1 MADTF
6 VRNERTSD
14 MDTLDAKLILYIQ
27 NHCRKPFL
35 DPIMIFITNFGNAV
49 WFTAGFYLWLSG
61 SDAASGKYIL
71 ATLFLSWG
79 LTSLVLK
86 PLIGRTRVYHAVPSL
101 VAIIPE
107 PKDKAF
113 PSAHAAMAFAG
124 AFAILFHLPVSF
136 GIAAMAFALIMGYSR
151 MYVGVH
157 YLSDVLG
164 GLVTGLTCAG
174 LLIMI
179 ELI

>member
-1 MADTF
+1 MH
-6 VRNERTSD
+6 ERIND
-14 MDTLDAKLILYIQ
+14 MDALDVRLILYIQ
-27 NHCRKPFL
+27 NHCRKSFL
-35 DPIMIFITNFGNAV
+35 DPIIIFITNFGNAV

-61 SDAASGKYIL
+61 SDAASGRYIL

-86 PLIGRTRVYHAVPSL
+86 PLIGRTRVYHAVPGL

-113 PSAHAAMAFAG
+113 PSAHAAMAFGG
-124 AFAILFHLPVSF
+124 AFAILFHMPLSI
-136 GIAAMAFALIMGYSR
+136 GIPAILFALLMGYSR

-164 GLVTGLTCAG
+164 GLLTGLICAG
-174 LLIMI
+174 LLRLI
-179 ELI
+179 EAAII

>member
-1 MADTF
+1 
-6 VRNERTSD
+6 

-35 DPIMIFITNFGNAV
+35 DPIMIFITNFGNSV

-61 SDAASGKYIL
+61 RNPASGIRIL
-71 ATLFLSWG
+71 ASLFLSWG

-86 PLIGRTRVYHAVPSL
+86 PLIGRARVYHAVPGL

-124 AFAILFHLPVSF
+124 AFAILFHMPPGF
-136 GIAAMAFALIMGYSR
+136 GIPAILFALLMGYSR

-164 GLVTGLTCAG
+164 GLMTGLICAG
-174 LLIMI
+174 LIRL
-179 ELI
+179 L

>member
-1 MADTF
+1 
-6 VRNERTSD
+6 
-14 MDTLDAKLILYIQ
+14 
-27 NHCRKPFL
+27 
-35 DPIMIFITNFGNAV
+35 
-49 WFTAGFYLWLSG
+49 
-61 SDAASGKYIL
+61 
-71 ATLFLSWG
+71 
-79 LTSLVLK
+79 
-86 PLIGRTRVYHAVPSL
+86 L

-124 AFAILFHLPVSF
+124 AFAVLFHLPVGF

-164 GLVTGLTCAG
+164 GLVTGLICAE